1 MGNLTDLSGKVI
13 LVTGASSG
21 IGQAGAKLVAARG
34 AVVAVHYNRNEQGA
48 LETARDILDS
58 GGTCMVVQADV
69 TKKNEVDAMVE
80 QVVTQFGWIDVL
92 VNNAGAGVK
101 ASAFMDIDERLWD
114 ETYDINVKSIL
125 FCSQAVLRHM
135 LPRQSGKIINLSS
148 AAARIGGAGESVHYA
163 SAKGAVNTLTLG
175 MSREFASQGILVNG
189 IAPGVIET
197 PWHAKFSSEERL
209 HGFISGI
216 PLKRAGAPE
225 EIAEM
230 IAFLSSDAANY
241 IVGEIISVSGG
252 R

>member
-1 MGNLTDLSGKVI
+1 MPNLTDLHDKII

-21 IGQAGAKLVAARG
+21 IGQAAAKLLAARG
-34 AVVAVHYNRNEQGA
+34 AAVVIHYHTNVQGA
-48 LETARDILDS
+48 QDTAHSIRDN
-58 GGTCMVVQADV
+58 GGTCMIVQANV
-69 TKKNEVDAMVE
+69 TKKTEVNAMVE
-80 QVVTQFGWIDVL
+80 QVLVQFGRIDVL

-101 ASAFMDIDERLWD
+101 ASTFMEIDEQLWD

-125 FCSQAVLRHM
+125 FCSQAVLRDM
-135 LPRQSGKIINLSS
+135 LPRKSGKIINISS

-175 MSREFASQGILVNG
+175 MSREFAQNGILVNG
-189 IAPGVIET
+189 IAPGAIET

-209 HGFISGI
+209 HGFVPGI
-216 PLKRAGAPE
+216 PLKRAGLPE